1 MIVLSRGDPIASG
14 ENHQLTPVR
23 LAPRHAPDDRAHPEC
38 VSGDLE
44 GAKARTARAGTLV
57 LVAALCALVLTG
69 TALSSAN
76 SQHRAT
82 VALTSFDYGVLSQ
95 LNRVRVQFGLTP
107 LHLNMR
113 LSESADAHSRE
124 MGTDGYFAHAS
135 FDGTTYWKRIEQW
148 YPWSGYQVWSVG
160 ENLLWSSPDLSPAT
174 ALRMWMQSPEHR
186 ANILNPNWR
195 EVGVAAVHSDGAPGA
210 FGGLPVTII
219 TTDFG
224 VRSD

>member
-1 MIVLSRGDPIASG
+1 MLSA
-14 ENHQLTPVR
+14 
-23 LAPRHAPDDRAHPEC
+23 LA
-38 VSGDLE
+38 
-44 GAKARTARAGTLV
+44 
-57 LVAALCALVLTG
+57 LTG
-69 TALSSAN
+69 PALPGSN

-82 VALTSFDYGVLSQ
+82 IALTAFDYGVLAQ
-95 LNRVRVQFGLTP
+95 LNRLRVAHSLLP
-107 LHLNMR
+107 LHLNLR

-124 MGTDGYFAHAS
+124 MGVDGYFAHAS

-174 ALRMWMQSPEHR
+174 ALEMWMRSPEHR

-195 EVGVAAVHSDGAPGA
+195 EIGIAAVHSDGAPGA

-224 VRSD
+224 VRGA